1 MDKHWNLNSIY
12 KSFHSDDFL
21 RDISN
26 LDKEILDLKTF
37 GEKNFSFNPIDTI
50 EEYLVLSNTLSNRLY
65 RLMSFC
71 SLSLAVDTSNKDAI
85 NFMDIFRKK
94 SNETV
99 APFTKFRKWCEKI
112 NDLDSLSEKSAL
124 IKSHLFYLKE
134 MRDSAKHLLS
144 PETEDIISSLQRTG
158 SSAFSS
164 LQNQLTSNLSV
175 FFNYNGKNE
184 ELSLSQARNM
194 YFDKDK
200 DKREKIYHAEIDS
213 YKTVEIPSSACLNA
227 IKGEVITLSKRRGFT
242 SPLEMTLE
250 DNRMDIETLNSLLD
264 SMRSSLPMFRKYYKR
279 KAQIIRGKDKIP
291 YYDIAAPVGEVDISF
306 TYEEAADYIVKAE
319 LAFSEEI
326 SNFMK
331 SAFDNCWLDVEPR
344 KGKRGGAF
352 CSTIHAIGESRIL
365 ANFNGSFDNMITLA
379 HELGH
384 AYHGRV
390 LKDESILN
398 SDYTMP
404 LAETASIF
412 SETVVMDYSLKNLS
426 GDNLFTILE
435 NDISGAATV
444 IVDIYSRYLFETY
457 LFEERNNSI
466 LSPERLNELMVKAQ
480 IEAYGDCLDEN
491 YFHPYMWINK
501 PHYYYPNS
509 NFYNFP
515 YAFGLLFAKGLY
527 SLYKNNPSGF
537 LEKYKSI
544 LRLTGRETVYNVGLS
559 AEIDLHNRKFFDDSI
574 SMISDSIERFLTM
587 K

>member
-1 MDKHWNLNSIY
+1 MNKRWNLNSLY
-12 KSFHSDDFL
+12 ESFHSDDFL
-21 RDISN
+21 KDISN

-37 GEKNFSFNPIDTI
+37 GEKDFALNPIETI
-50 EEYLVLSNTLSNRLY
+50 EEYLILANSFSARLY

-85 NFMDIFRKK
+85 DFMDIFRKK

-99 APFTKFRKWCEKI
+99 VPFTKFRKWCEKI
-112 NDLDSLSEKSAL
+112 NNLDSLSEKSSL

-175 FFNYNGKNE
+175 FFNYNGKTE

-200 DKREKIYHAEIDS
+200 DKREKIFKAEIDS
-213 YKTVEIPSSACLNA
+213 YKTIEIPSSACLNA
-227 IKGEVITLSKRRGFT
+227 IKGEVITLSKRRGYP

-264 SMRSSLPMFRKYYKR
+264 SMKRSLPMFRKYYKR
-279 KAQIIRGKDKIP
+279 KAQILRGRDKIP

-306 TYEEAADYIVKAE
+306 SYEEAADYIVKAE
-319 LAFSEEI
+319 REFSEEI

-331 SAFDNCWLDVEPR
+331 SAFENYWLDVEPR

-365 ANFNGSFDNMITLA
+365 ANFSGSFDNMTTLA

-412 SETVVMDYSLKNLS
+412 SETVVMDYSLKNIS

-435 NDISGAATV
+435 NDISGAAAV

-457 LFEERNNSI
+457 LFEERKNSI
-466 LSPERLNELMVKAQ
+466 LSPSRLNELMVKAQ
-480 IEAYGDCLDEN
+480 IGVYGECLDEN

-527 SLYKNNPSGF
+527 SLYKSEPVGF

-544 LRLTGRETVYNVGLS
+544 LRLTGRETVHNVGLS
-559 AEIDLHNRKFFDDSI
+559 AGIDLHNRKFFDDSI